1 MPLKGSVV
9 APWAWLLCG
18 LWDLPGPG
26 IEPAF
31 PALHSRV
38 LTTGPPGKSR
48 STFIKGHYSC
58 FAGKNYPGQEQK
70 KGNQL
75 EACRSCPVTFRGTL
89 EFLLWKGEAL
99 CPTSPVLLTALGG
112 GQLAL
117 FPVYREG
124 NVITQVNELARG
136 HTAVNDLQ
144 GSRQA
149 CPDSW
154 KCSHSAP
161 ITTTPACVPAPPQ
174 QCQPTEGKQLAFNW
188 ALVKTIAKRSRRR
201 KRSV

>member
-38 LTTGPPGKSR
+38 LTTGPPGKSC

-75 EACRSCPVTFRGTL
+75 EACCSCPVTFRGTL
-89 EFLLWKGEAL
+89 EFFLWKGEAL

-124 NVITQVNELARG
+124 NVITQVNELAQG

-154 KCSHSAP
+154 KCSHSRP
-161 ITTTPACVPAPPQ
+161 HHYHPSLCSCSSPTTPANR
-174 QCQPTEGKQLAFNW
+174 GKATCFQLGFGQDNC
-188 ALVKTIAKRSRRR
+188 
-201 KRSV
+201 